1 MYTKYKRE
9 KDLADY
15 RKQKLTDA
23 QPTPG
28 FGAGGD
34 GGGGGGASG
43 GASGGVKLSP
53 DEQKATARKIYSSL
67 LDKGYNTNA
76 AAGITGNLW
85 HESGGFG
92 GGAGDSGTAH
102 GIAQWRGDRW
112 TKMQE
117 YAKSKGK
124 DPNDLNTQV
133 DYLDQE
139 LRTDYKSA
147 YNLLQHASDV
157 KTATGIFADQFEKPA
172 GSGKGN
178 FGGIS
183 GMSNRLNFASQ
194 VANFGGGAI
203 GTKPVTARAIT
214 RAVTGPQASL
224 GTAPPSVGTSAAYL
238 GAPAPETQLGQ
249 DTVASADDEDQNQF
263 ASVDQQQDDDQ
274 DVQGAASGGLI
285 KGYATGGAV
294 EEPDFTGVDKG
305 INTKF
310 NPTFRKSLLNL
321 QQRATAAGIKTKLIS
336 GVRTLDDQKEL
347 YANFLAGQAG
357 KPLPFPKRGAVKVAA
372 KPGTSPH
379 EAGAAADL
387 VAVNPKDQA
396 KVDALAKEDKNLG
409 LVAGDPGH
417 YQLNTGGKG
426 GAPDTMVASRG
437 AIPPPPPDVPAEEDD
452 TDTASTES
460 ASQPE
465 EERSSNAQAMADAT
479 ERGRQNQAYM
489 NSEAQYGHQR
499 LMQEGATNAASLD
512 QEAAARSTPPP
523 PAAAQAQ
530 PQEAEGAAVG
540 GLIRRPGD
548 ADDDAPRWVPGS
560 ERDDMNAASP
570 PAPPAAL
577 RYSGDA
583 QNNWERYAKD
593 RKAQQVN
600 RGYAGGGSVRG
611 YAPGGVV
618 DATGY
623 IAPDTASLSSAT
635 QALAPAV
642 QAASQAQPAAPA
654 ITPAVT
660 TATAAAPASTP
671 AAPTPQSADNTQSQW
686 YGPGGEPLTYPP
698 GVFPYR
704 TANLAASYDARGN
717 LLDDGRGHM
726 VYPRQSQQQ
735 QASTP
740 PPIPQPTGTDRG
752 SVWNPTTNQWE
763 AGVGYTYDQNTKG
776 WVPASGS
783 NAAKQGYAGGG
794 AVRGYADGG
803 DVLDDDTDEAVST
816 APAPVAAPA
825 PAAPTP
831 APAQPT
837 PTGDARTRA
846 GAPGSTDVGA
856 GPAPAPDQKP
866 PPPPPNLVA
875 DALHDGLVHLTK
887 MFGLDKLGAVQD
899 PDAQARVQAF
909 NNGAG
914 AADGEAMH
922 AVHRAVDP
930 NHQMTQQELA
940 TASVAAVKSYYDAKG
955 QPEAGAKA
963 IGEIMQ
969 HQKAISAHFSATAAQ
984 AFQQGD
990 VANGLKFLKAS
1001 YDQVPDGQHIDAQ
1014 IQQDGT
1020 VAYKLT
1026 DSHSGRV
1033 IHQGVANAQQL
1044 AKLAQIGSTG
1054 TPYVKAVATS
1064 AARAKTPTPPPR
1076 PADLGGAAPAVD
1088 AGPASSTAP
1097 AAAAPAP
1104 DAAPATPPVD
1114 DSQASAAPAGGSGA
1128 YLAQRQAAL
1137 TSGVS
1142 PGAVDTG
1149 TRVAAADTV
1158 KSDASVDGAEAPK
1171 IAPAPPGKPAGLL
1184 SPGNI
1189 DLGHRPIAKTEDGRI
1204 ATVRSM
1210 GIEEDGK
1217 QILIPTVV
1225 DGKIVS
1231 NAEAIK
1237 HYHDTGENLGKFDTV
1252 ANANQYSQDLHR
1264 AQQEFYKSG
1273 GAPPDEAVD
1282 TGKKPIVP
1290 VPDTPIVTP
1299 KDSRVTPTK
1308 VPEPVIPD
1316 RLTKP
1321 VEPEVRKA
1329 DQKDLPDVA
1338 PVTPKSV
1345 DSDYDLT
1352 PRKFDEPQPDP
1363 STYFA
1368 NFNRWKDKA
1377 KTTGDRKMLVT
1388 MYNQANAAYKNADQ
1402 AWSQRKAEFETEE
1415 GKRLSSEN
1423 EQAGRAQTRENTTST
1438 EQFELDKGARKEV
1451 LDANQKAQER
1461 QDKLADEQAAQQ
1473 AGLNKEEVSRIV
1485 KRNEDDRAAARAGD
1499 AEAQKRLDKTA
1510 DDLVAQKR
1518 ENDKR
1523 AQDQAIKQNQ
1533 DAEAANAKAAEEEAK
1548 RQADVD
1554 KEYRGHTWE
1563 NDKIAEA
1570 QFQKDKEAATIKPP
1584 NSDQQKAI
1592 DEQLST
1598 APKNGVSPLDQL
1610 YSSITDPET
1619 GQPYTDDKKRTK
1631 DLGANTINGVR
1642 ELAGHLIHANGVTPD
1657 SAVDIAS
1664 QLINYDPDQ
1673 PDREFFKVAPK
1684 PDKAGN
1690 VLVKVPGYPTIKISP
1705 EMAEAADEMRDV
1717 VHKHLVKVVASKKVN
1732 DALAA
1737 SKSNTRWGTVDEAV
1751 DTGISGAK
1759 GVGGSVYR
1767 ALFPKQSTLPTPI
1780 YQPPRPDR
1788 AGPSFKLDKNNQIVP
1803 VDPKDVTVTP
1813 TKRETPK
1820 PTKPATRDI
1829 PAWIIK
1835 NGQMVPNPEYK

>member
-1 MYTKYKRE
+1 MSLSAELKDFSSGFKSSFDMYTKYKRE

-23 QPTPG
+23 QPSAG
-28 FGAGGD
+28 FGADGG
-34 GGGGGGASG
+34 GGAGGGGGASG
-43 GASGGVKLSP
+43 GAGGGGVKLSQA
-53 DEQKATARKIYSSL
+53 DQQATARKIYSSL
-67 LDKGYNTNA
+67 LDKGYTTNA

-92 GGAGDSGTAH
+92 GGSGDSGTAH
-102 GIAQWRGDRW
+102 GIEQLRGDRW
-112 TKMQE
+112 TKMQQF
-117 YAKSKGK
+117 AKARGK
-124 DPNDLNTQV
+124 DPNDINTQV

-139 LRTDYKSA
+139 LKTDFKSA

-157 KTATGIFADQFEKPA
+157 KTATGIFADQVEKPA
-172 GSGKGN
+172 GSGKGDVT
-178 FGGIS
+178 GIS
-183 GMSNRLNFASQ
+183 GWGNRLNFASQ

-203 GTKPVTARAIT
+203 GTSSKTPISARIKALS
-214 RAVTGPQASL
+214 TGPQASL
-224 GTAPPSVGTSAAYL
+224 GTTPASVATAAPYM
-238 GAPAPETQLGQ
+238 GAPAPEVQLGQ
-249 DTVASADDEDQNQF
+249 DTTASATDTENQDAF
-263 ASVDQQQDDDQ
+263 ASNDQPTDD

-305 INTKF
+305 INTNF
-310 NPTFRKSLLNL
+310 NPTFRKSLLSL

-426 GAPDTMVASRG
+426 GAPDTMVARG
-437 AIPPPPPDVPAEEDD
+437 GVPPPPPDVSEEEDD
-452 TDTASTES
+452 ADTASTES

-465 EERSSNAQAMADAT
+465 EERSSSGAQAMADAA
-479 ERGRQNQAYM
+479 ERGRANQAYM
-489 NSEAQYGHQR
+489 ASEERNSQQR
-499 LMQEGATNAASLD
+499 NMQEDASNAAALR
-512 QEAAARSTPPP
+512 QEAAVRSTPPP
-523 PAAAQAQ
+523 PAQTAQ
-530 PQEAEGAAVG
+530 PQDAEGAARG
-540 GLIRRPGD
+540 GLI
-548 ADDDAPRWVPGS
+548 
-560 ERDDMNAASP
+560 
-570 PAPPAAL
+570 
-577 RYSGDA
+577 
-583 QNNWERYAKD
+583 
-593 RKAQQVN
+593 
-600 RGYAGGGSVRG
+600 RG

-623 IAPDTASLSSAT
+623 IAPDTANLSSST
-635 QALAPAV
+635 QALLPAV
-642 QAASQAQPAAPA
+642 AAASQAAPQAAVP
-654 ITPAVT
+654 T
-660 TATAAAPASTP
+660 TTAAAPAAAAPAATTAPAAADPNAGLEAKGSQARAMQDAGYGDWGMLDPSMKHSSIPHATTSDGMPYGQTSLGRGVTGTSWEPQSAPPP
-671 AAPTPQSADNTQSQW
+671 AAPQDT
-686 YGPGGEPLTYPP
+686 
-698 GVFPYR
+698 
-704 TANLAASYDARGN
+704 
-717 LLDDGRGHM
+717 
-726 VYPRQSQQQ
+726 
-735 QASTP
+735 TP
-740 PPIPQPTGTDRG
+740 PSPPPVTGTDRG

-794 AVRGYADGG
+794 SVRGYADGG
-803 DVLDDDTDEAVST
+803 DVDDDTDEAVST
-816 APAPVAAPA
+816 APVAAPA
-825 PAAPTP
+825 PAAPAP
-831 APAQPT
+831 VPAQPT
-837 PTGDARTRA
+837 ATGDARNRA
-846 GAPGSTDVGA
+846 GVPGSTDVGA

-914 AADGEAMH
+914 AADGDAMH

-1020 VAYKLT
+1020 VAYRLT

-1033 IHQGVANAQQL
+1033 VHQGVANAQQL

-1064 AARAKTPTPPPR
+1064 AARAKTPTVPGGATPTPPPR

-1088 AGPASSTAP
+1088 TGPGSSTAP

-1104 DAAPATPPVD
+1104 DAAAPAATPPVD
-1114 DSQASAAPAGGSGA
+1114 DSQASAGGSGA
-1128 YLAQRQAAL
+1128 YLAQREAAL

-1158 KSDASVDGAEAPK
+1158 KTDATVDGTKATAVTPEAKAAARAAIGGGDEPTAETPK
-1171 IAPAPPGKPAGLL
+1171 IAPAPPGKPAGLVA
-1184 SPGNI
+1184 PGNI
-1189 DLGHRPIAKTEDGRI
+1189 DLAHRPIYKQPNGQI
-1204 ATVRSM
+1204 STVNSM

-1217 QILIPTVV
+1217 QILIPTIV
-1225 DGKIVS
+1225 DGKQVS
-1231 NAEAIK
+1231 KKEAIQ

-1252 ANANQYSQDLHR
+1252 ANATQYAQDLHK
-1264 AQQEFYKSG
+1264 AQADFYQSG
-1273 GAPPDEAVD
+1273 GPPPDEAVD
-1282 TGKKPIVP
+1282 TSGGKKPLTP
-1290 VPDTPIVTP
+1290 VPGTPLVTP
-1299 KDSRVTPTK
+1299 EDHKVTPTV
-1308 VPEPVIPD
+1308 VPPAVIPD

-1388 MYNQANAAYKNADQ
+1388 MYNQAKSNYTEAET
-1402 AWSQRKAEFETEE
+1402 AWNQRKAEFETEE

-1461 QDKLADEQAAQQ
+1461 QDKLADEQATQQ
-1473 AGLNKEEVSRIV
+1473 AGLNKEEAARIV
-1485 KRNEDDRAAARAGD
+1485 KQNEDDRAAARAGD

-1533 DAEAANAKAAEEEAK
+1533 DAEAANAKAAEEETK
-1548 RQADVD
+1548 RQQKVD
-1554 KEYRGHTWE
+1554 DDYRTHTWD
-1563 NDKIAEA
+1563 N
-1570 QFQKDKEAATIKPP
+1570 DKEARALAEANRKEAEIKPP
-1584 NSDQQKAI
+1584 TGDQQKAL
-1592 DEQLST
+1592 DEQLSA
-1598 APKNGVSPLDQL
+1598 APKNGVSPLDNL

-1619 GQPYTDDKKRTK
+1619 GEPYTDEKKRTK

-1751 DTGISGAK
+1751 ST
-1759 GVGGSVYR
+1759 SVDAGR
-1767 ALFPKQSTLPTPI
+1767 NILF
-1780 YQPPRPDR
+1780 
-1788 AGPSFKLDKNNQIVP
+1788 
-1803 VDPKDVTVTP
+1803 
-1813 TKRETPK
+1813 
-1820 PTKPATRDI
+1820 PTKPVTTNEPITPSASKT
-1829 PAWIIK
+1829 K
-1835 NGQMVPNPEYK
+1835 KFGPEGGFKFERAKPEEIDPETKKLFPELQ